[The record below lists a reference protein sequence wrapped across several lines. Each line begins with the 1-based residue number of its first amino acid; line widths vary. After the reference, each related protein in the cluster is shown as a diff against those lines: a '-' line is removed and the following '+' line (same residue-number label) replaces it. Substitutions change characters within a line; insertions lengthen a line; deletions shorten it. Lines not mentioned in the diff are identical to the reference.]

1 MRLLGISLVLLH
13 TYPSR
18 VTLATLALVRTSLAC
33 VPQVSGLQARLRPIL
48 RGREMADAAWPGR
61 HGHRRSPQER
71 QMAEGQSVCATG
83 TEPSSKARLFLPV
96 LSLSEARVP
105 V

>member
-1 MRLLGISLVLLH
+1 
-13 TYPSR
+13 

-48 RGREMADAAWPGR
+48 RGREMADAAWPGQ

-71 QMAEGQSVCATG
+71 QMAEGQSVFLFDE
-83 TEPSSKARLFLPV
+83 TEFLCKKQIDP
-96 LSLSEARVP
+96 P
-105 V
+105 